1 MERFGAIQLGE
12 TPLLHPPS
20 MAWKLRKNPDDMRNR
35 LDSHLEKHQL
45 KMHEEEQCGTK
56 QIIVVQRPAVDKVV
70 YFARLDADAMEDLR
84 AGGKLS
90 IYAVPSEAMAAQMHA
105 RGYARVC
112 VSHLG
117 DDTHLPPKI
126 TSAASGGIGGG
137 GSRKR
142 SLAPHMTKLPASGF
156 PAANNTEVE
165 SAAQQVLREWEL
177 HVEVDD
183 HFYSPAYKWTMGARK
198 AAGLTDYDMSVSFN
212 IIDVSHT
219 YPFDPS

>member
-1 MERFGAIQLGE
+1 
-12 TPLLHPPS
+12 
-20 MAWKLRKNPDDMRNR
+20 
-35 LDSHLEKHQL
+35 
-45 KMHEEEQCGTK
+45 
-56 QIIVVQRPAVDKVV
+56 
-70 YFARLDADAMEDLR
+70 MEDLR

-126 TSAASGGIGGG
+126 TSAAGGGIGGG

-156 PAANNTEVE
+156 PAAINTEVE

-177 HVEVDD
+177 HVEVNEQ
-183 HFYSPAYKWTMGARK
+183 FYSPAHLWTLAARQ
-198 AAGLTDYDMSVSFN
+198 AGRYTCMSAHLTCM
-212 IIDVSHT
+212 
-219 YPFDPS
+219 